1 MAHRDPD
8 CIFCKIVAGEI
19 PSARVYEDERV
30 LAFLDISPLQ
40 PGHTLV
46 IPKDHHAQLADM
58 PADTM
63 ADLGRVLPRIAKGV
77 AEASGVDAYN
87 ILQSNGKVAGQE
99 VFHVHFHVVPR
110 RPGDE
115 LGFRW
120 KHGAY
125 DEGDMD
131 AWRERIANAIA

>member
-8 CIFCKIVAGEI
+8 CIFCKIIAGEI
-19 PSARVYEDERV
+19 PSARVYEDDQV
-30 LAFLDISPLQ
+30 LAFLDIRPLQ

-46 IPKDHHAQLADM
+46 IPKDHHAQVADM

-63 ADLGRVLPRIAKGV
+63 ADLGRALPKIAKGV
-77 AEASGVDAYN
+77 AASADVDGYN

-99 VFHVHFHVVPR
+99 VGHVHFHVVPR
-110 RPGDE
+110 RKGDG

-125 DEGDMD
+125 GEGEMD
-131 AWRERIANAIA
+131 DWRERIANAIA